1 MASTNDSKSFCR
13 GSNPLVPA
21 IIGASPSGKA
31 ADSDSAYQWF
41 ESTSPCHY
49 GHVAEWLKAN
59 CICSCVETDWKSVH
73 PPGVRIL
80 SCPTQF
86 ATLAQWGVQLFC
98 KQLVVGSSPTGSTIM
113 AHQLRRL
120 EQTTHN
126 RRVLGSSPRWATIYL
141 NPQLSRQSSRL
152 LIYWSWVRI
161 PQGSPFRILRLMVRT
176 LPFHGNNTG
185 SNPVGFTNSW
195 RNNV

>member
-21 IIGASPSGKA
+21 NLIGASPSGKA

-80 SCPTQF
+80 SCPTQI
-86 ATLAQWGVQLFC
+86 ATLAQWGV
-98 KQLVVGSSPTGSTIM
+98 
-113 AHQLRRL
+113 
-120 EQTTHN
+120 
-126 RRVLGSSPRWATIYL
+126 
-141 NPQLSRQSSRL
+141 
-152 LIYWSWVRI
+152 
-161 PQGSPFRILRLMVRT
+161 
-176 LPFHGNNTG
+176 
-185 SNPVGFTNSW
+185 
-195 RNNV
+195 